1 MDSLLNYKNMEKSVF
16 FGKSGLTSTEGN
28 HLCNIAQEMIQSI
41 VETLNNLKLYQVFIS
56 PISNSDR
63 QLMSV
68 GNEDISI
75 VSKYL
80 DICSQANS
88 FCAWVREAIKTKE
101 TMLNTIDNYD
111 FNTWLKENNIEL
123 PKTPIKPNAP
133 KTVDE
138 TDIIESWSM
147 DKRSKYLTLEAAA
160 ATYGKCIHPNGAFS
174 NARKDAHQIANNPIS
189 TDGKGRD
196 LILYYK
202 QLTVP
207 IDKIDSTFMELQSI
221 YRSYEKELNA
231 LKAEIKET
239 VNRRNSENKYTYQK
253 ELINYNAEVDKYS
266 AKLAELQTQ
275 LNNWKIYEKE
285 KIAKLKIVI
294 PENLLEIYN
303 RIVKQAE

>member
-1 MDSLLNYKNMEKSVF
+1 MDNLLNYKNMEKSVF
-16 FGKSGLTSTEGN
+16 FGNSGLTSTEGN
-28 HLCNIAQEMIQSI
+28 HLCNIAQEMIQSM
-41 VETLNNLKLYQVFIS
+41 VETLNNLKLYQIFIS
-56 PISNSDR
+56 PIGSSEK
-63 QLMSV
+63 QLMSD
-68 GNEDISI
+68 GNTDISI

-80 DICSQANS
+80 DVCSQANS
-88 FCAWVREAIKTKE
+88 FCAWVREAIKKKE
-101 TMLNTIDNYD
+101 EMLCNIDNY
-111 FNTWLKENNIEL
+111 TLELWAKENNIEI
-123 PKTPIKPNAP
+123 PEAPIKPSIL
-133 KTVDE
+133 KTITE
-138 TDIIESWSM
+138 KDIIESWSI
-147 DKRSKYLTLEAAA
+147 DKRSRYLALEAAA
-160 ATYGKCIHPNGAFS
+160 ATYGKCIHPDGVFS
-174 NARKDAHQIANNPIS
+174 NARKEAHNAANNLIS
-189 TDGKGRD
+189 KEGQGRD

-207 IDKIDSTFMELQSI
+207 IDTIDSTFMQLQSI

-231 LKAEIKET
+231 LKAEIKEE

-275 LNNWKIYEKE
+275 LNNWKICEKE